1 MFHCIL
7 FTLIKHLHFLYCVRL
22 TGLIFFHIKKI
33 IHLCRISLQRKSVNF
48 RFCFGLAY
56 LPATPNPDTYMYSII
71 SSWPDSVLYH
81 TLQCMMQELHEI
93 IVRLSPDK
101 SFTLK
106 LRIILTKFYHWQP
119 YCVYLKKALIII
131 VAEKRPQSSRVRPSM
146 FG

>member
-1 MFHCIL
+1 
-7 FTLIKHLHFLYCVRL
+7 
-22 TGLIFFHIKKI
+22 
-33 IHLCRISLQRKSVNF
+33 
-48 RFCFGLAY
+48 
-56 LPATPNPDTYMYSII
+56 MYSII

-106 LRIILTKFYHWQP
+106 LRIILTQFYHWQP
-119 YCVYLKKALIII
+119 YCLYLTKALIII
-131 VAEKRPQSSRVRPSM
+131 VAEKRPQSSQVRPSM